1 MKKKKYYMLDDLY
14 KFFEE
19 QNKDFS
25 FNAKDM
31 DGKQFSIG
39 MRADMTFDEENDE
52 NDLLP
57 VHLQA
62 CHSGENLNKCNITD
76 DDMEKA
82 LPSLN
87 DKPILGYIYKDDDGE
102 YQFRSHDMHKENGE
116 TVYDEIPVGH
126 LPTECNA
133 HMKFDEEQKKNY
145 VEVDGYIYE
154 KYTKAA
160 DILRREGKCNVSVEM
175 EVNEMSY
182 NAKTH
187 ILDITD
193 FTFSGV
199 TILGRFEDGTEVKP
213 GMAGSNITIRNSE
226 VSFNEQEAK
235 LEELARQI
243 AEIQQ
248 SLSINNSEKGG
259 TDSLM
264 KFDELLKKYN
274 KTAEEVTFE
283 TEGLSDEE
291 LEAKFAETFGEVSA
305 EGESAPE
312 EGEAPAEGEAAAE
325 GEESGTEPKEG
336 EEAGTPAPE
345 EGESAPAEG
354 APAPEAPAADITASI
369 KTGDKVATFGLS
381 LDEKYK
387 AIHDLVNITYGEADN
402 DYYFVDVYED
412 DGYVIMESWCTTR
425 AFKQGIERNG
435 DDYSLV
441 GERVEVFSVWV
452 TEDEKKQ
459 LESMQSS
466 YDSILTK
473 LQNYESEPQK
483 MEVLSKDKYNYVR
496 ESEEFSNLMKTETH
510 FNMSVDEVTAKA
522 DSILL
527 NAAENGSL
535 KFAQQQNVQTT
546 RKAIQF
552 NKSKGSGRYGNMFS
566 HK

>member
-1 MKKKKYYMLDDLY
+1 
-14 KFFEE
+14 
-19 QNKDFS
+19 
-25 FNAKDM
+25 
-31 DGKQFSIG
+31 
-39 MRADMTFDEENDE
+39 
-52 NDLLP
+52 
-57 VHLQA
+57 
-62 CHSGENLNKCNITD
+62 
-76 DDMEKA
+76 
-82 LPSLN
+82 
-87 DKPILGYIYKDDDGE
+87 
-102 YQFRSHDMHKENGE
+102 
-116 TVYDEIPVGH
+116 
-126 LPTECNA
+126 
-133 HMKFDEEQKKNY
+133 
-145 VEVDGYIYE
+145 
-154 KYTKAA
+154 
-160 DILRREGKCNVSVEM
+160 
-175 EVNEMSY
+175 
-182 NAKTH
+182 
-187 ILDITD
+187 
-193 FTFSGV
+193 
-199 TILGRFEDGTEVKP
+199 
-213 GMAGSNITIRNSE
+213 MAGSNITIRNSE

-291 LEAKFAETFGEVSA
+291 LEAKFAEAFGEVPA

-325 GEESGTEPKEG
+325 GEESETKPEEG

-345 EGESAPAEG
+345 EGEAAPAEG
-354 APAPEAPAADITASI
+354 TPAPEAPAANITASI

-381 LDEKYK
+381 LDEKAY
-387 AIHDLVNITYGEADN
+387 AVHQLVNTTYADADN
-402 DYYFVDVYED
+402 DYYFTECFED
-412 DGYVIMESWCTTR
+412 DGYVIMQSWCTGR

-441 GERVEVFSVWV
+441 GDRVEVFSVWV

-459 LESMQSS
+459 LESMQNS
-466 YDSILTK
+466 YDSVLTK

-483 MEVLSKDKYNYVR
+483 MEVLNKDKYNYVR
-496 ESEEFSNLMKTETH
+496 ESEEFSKLMKTETH